1 MELLIV
7 IGLLALVGLLALAG
21 YFVLDHRRAGT
32 VKAVLAPRRSLSRAA
47 QESEEDAGTDAAA
60 T

>member
-1 MELLIV
+1 VELLIV
-7 IGLLALVGLLALAG
+7 IGIVALVGLVALGA
-21 YFVLDHRRAGT
+21 YVVLDHRRSGT

-47 QESEEDAGTDAAA
+47 REAEEDAGTDATA